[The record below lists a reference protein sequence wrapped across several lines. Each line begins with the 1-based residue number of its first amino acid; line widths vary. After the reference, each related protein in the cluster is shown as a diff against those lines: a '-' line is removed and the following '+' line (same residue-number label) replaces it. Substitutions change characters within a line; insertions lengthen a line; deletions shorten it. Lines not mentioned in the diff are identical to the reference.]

1 MTSDFCQN
9 IVIATDGSENS
20 LKAISYGIKL
30 AKLSGATIYAL
41 HVVDTYSLSQSWT
54 AGRETMY
61 ENLKEDGQK
70 ATLKVKEYA
79 EATGVEVKE
88 VLLEGHPS
96 KEIID
101 FAEKNNI
108 DMTLPSSRSLAA
120 SMEPVFERVDKLD
133 AVADDLL
140 NSLSPSKPLLN
151 SWPGRENTSYMAG
164 IYSNAFYGVVVG
176 LAFSGLLALIIY
188 IKRIMEGGV

>member
-1 MTSDFCQN
+1 MSM
-9 IVIATDGSENS
+9 IRIAPELNLVLDPET
-20 LKAISYGIKL
+20 
-30 AKLSGATIYAL
+30 ATVA
-41 HVVDTYSLSQSWT
+41 
-54 AGRETMY
+54 
-61 ENLKEDGQK
+61 
-70 ATLKVKEYA
+70 
-79 EATGVEVKE
+79 VERKD
-88 VLLEGHPS
+88 S
-96 KEIID
+96 IQY
-101 FAEKNNI
+101 
-108 DMTLPSSRSLAA
+108 